1 MCSSDLQTV
10 MRRYQVPKPYEKLK
24 ALTRGR
30 QAMDP
35 TTLRGFIEQLPI
47 PKEARERL
55 VQLTPATY
63 TGNAAEAAA
72 AFLQRLSGDR

>member
-1 MCSSDLQTV
+1 
-10 MRRYQVPKPYEKLK
+10 
-24 ALTRGR
+24 
-30 QAMDP
+30 MDP